1 MKFVSIR
8 PSKRLLKVSAVLLI
22 SALLLP
28 IVDQFAITDMW
39 RKLPFVLI
47 SLVIIALLLDL
58 IMSKKAP
65 LIAINRSLISNLS
78 LYQPA
83 TVKFALANR
92 SDLSIHLEWTEHL
105 PNDWVCAPYHSDIKL
120 APGEQQEHSYIVT
133 PHKRGPADIKG
144 CYFRVVSYWKLF
156 QITWFKAHVSA
167 HKVYPNFS
175 SISDLT
181 GLKGSVNLQQMGL
194 KKFNLRGAGMD
205 FLQLRDYREGE
216 SLRQIDWRASSR
228 FKKLIS
234 KEFQEEKNQHLVIML
249 DAGRRMRVQD
259 DELSYFEHSLN
270 ALIMLSF
277 TALKNGD
284 NLSIQSFG
292 SESRWLS
299 QVRGAQNVS
308 RVMHHFYDLYPE
320 KIASDYLSA
329 AQDLMIKHPKRSFVV
344 LVTCLR
350 DEDFEDLLVS
360 VKILQ
365 QKHLVAV
372 VSINEPIY
380 NIIEN
385 KPIESIDDA
394 LDYASSNVLQRSI
407 EHNIKRLKHKGV
419 ICIQTKASGL
429 TSSLINSY
437 LSIKKAGVL

>member
-1 MKFVSIR
+1 MKLVSVR
-8 PSKRLLKVSAVLLI
+8 PSKLLLKICAGLFC

-28 IVDQFAITDMW
+28 VIDLYAITDIW
-39 RKLPFVLI
+39 RMLPFLLI
-47 SLVIIALLLDL
+47 GVIVIAVILD
-58 IMSKKAP
+58 IVMSKKPP

-92 SDLSIHLEWTEHL
+92 GDASVDLDWSESL
-105 PNDWVCAPYHSDIKL
+105 PNDWVCEAYNSKIHL
-120 APGEQQEHSYIVT
+120 AAKEQQEHCYIVT

-144 CYFRVVSYWKLF
+144 CYLRVVSYWKLL
-156 QITWFKAHVSA
+156 QITWFIAHLSE

-194 KKFNLRGAGMD
+194 KKFNLRGTGMD

-234 KEFQEEKNQHLVIML
+234 KEFQEEKNQHVVIML

-350 DEDFEDLLVS
+350 DEDFDDLLVS
-360 VKILQ
+360 VNLLQ
-365 QKHLVAV
+365 EKHLVAV
-372 VSINEPIY
+372 VSISEPIY
-380 NIIEN
+380 SIIEN
-385 KPIESIDDA
+385 KPIESIEDA

-419 ICIQTKASGL
+419 ICIQTSASGL

-437 LSIKKAGVL
+437 LSIKKAGIL